1 LNGLDEKREL
11 PIKMTTLCMSS
22 MPAEQDATDE

>member
-1 LNGLDEKREL
+1 VNGLAEKRET

-22 MPAEQDATDE
+22 MPAEQEATDE